1 MIPGKHNFTINQG
14 ATFSRRLR
22 VSNPDGTPYDFSG
35 CTARMQI
42 RRDVKDSGFY
52 VELTIANGR
61 ITVDLEDGALNLYLS
76 DEITKDIPRDGVY
89 DLEIQNEYGEVS
101 RLIYGNVR
109 LIPEVT
115 R

>member
-14 ATFSRRLR
+14 ATFSRRIK

-35 CTARMQI
+35 CSIRMQI
-42 RRDVKDSGFY
+42 RRDIKDSTFY
-52 VELTIANGR
+52 VELTTANGR
-61 ITVDLEDGALNLYLS
+61 ITVDLEEGSLDLYLS
-76 DEITKDIPRDGVY
+76 DDLTKNILRDGVY
-89 DLEIQNEYGEVS
+89 DLEIENEHGEVS